1 MRFSFGLVL
10 LIFFPIMNKTIVIMN
25 ITIVLVG
32 QKSAFPNI
40 NMCSSLSF
48 PSPPNGGGGGH
59 TKDMVPPQSLVIQ
72 IFDNVK
78 EKM

>member
-10 LIFFPIMNKTIVIMN
+10 HIFFPIMNKTIVIMN

-48 PSPPNGGGGGH
+48 PSAPNGGGGGFQRPG
-59 TKDMVPPQSLVIQ
+59 PPQSLVIQ
-72 IFDNVK
+72 MFYNVK

>member
-1 MRFSFGLVL
+1 MRFSFGLGL
-10 LIFFPIMNKTIVIMN
+10 HIFFPIMNKTIVIMN

-48 PSPPNGGGGGH
+48 PSAQNGGGGAYQRHG
-59 TKDMVPPQSLVIQ
+59 PPQSLVIQ
-72 IFDNVK
+72 MFDNVK